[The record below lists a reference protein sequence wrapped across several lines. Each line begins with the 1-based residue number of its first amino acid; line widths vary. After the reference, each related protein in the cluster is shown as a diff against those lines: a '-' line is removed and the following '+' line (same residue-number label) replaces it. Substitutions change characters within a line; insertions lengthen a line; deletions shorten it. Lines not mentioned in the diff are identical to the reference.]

1 MIDFPLRI
9 EVFQWEMLNWFQRES
24 KKTVEG
30 VVSAEL
36 LITYLNIGFGIS
48 EIINN
53 KFR

>member
-24 KKTVEG
+24 KKTVED
-30 VVSAEL
+30 VVLAEL
-36 LITYLNIGFGIS
+36 MITYFNIGFGIS